1 MTAVKESKKKID
13 KLKEQRDKLN
23 ARIQAVEAREK
34 TAERKRDTRRK
45 VLVGAYGLEKAAS
58 TENGMADLIK
68 RLDGYLTRDA
78 DRDLFGLPPKSDKK
92 EKAKKAESDLET
104 VE

>member
-1 MTAVKESKKKID
+1 MTDTSKLKTVD
-13 KLKEQRDKLN
+13 KLKAQRDKLN

-58 TENGMADLIK
+58 TENGMTELIK
-68 RLDGYLTRDA
+68 KLDGYLTRDA
-78 DRDLFGLPPKSDKK
+78 DRALFGLSPKSDEKGKVKK
-92 EKAKKAESDLET
+92 PET

>member
-1 MTAVKESKKKID
+1 MTAGKESKKKID

-34 TAERKRDTRRK
+34 TIERKHDTRRK

-58 TENGMADLIK
+58 TENGMTDLIK

-78 DRDLFGLPPKSDKK
+78 DRALFSLPPLSDKK
-92 EKAKKAESDLET
+92 EKSKKPEP

>member
-1 MTAVKESKKKID
+1 MTTDNEKQTRID
-13 KLKEQRDKLN
+13 KLKAQRDKLN

-45 VLVGAYGLEKAAS
+45 VLVGAYGLEKAAA
-58 TENGMADLIK
+58 TENGMTDLIK
-68 RLDGYLTRDA
+68 RLDGYLTREA
-78 DRDLFGLPPKSDKK
+78 DRALFGLPPKLDEKGKSKK
-92 EKAKKAESDLET
+92 PET